1 MVMNVKKINKIGT
14 GQVTALRILAELTS
28 RIPEEA
34 DIEVYDLIIDQS
46 KVRMEAEAASFDAID
61 SIKRSFLKV
70 EEVQEVV
77 ISDARV
83 SAREDRVKFRI
94 TLEWREGI

>member
-1 MVMNVKKINKIGT
+1 MKKKITKIGT
-14 GQVTALRILAELTS
+14 GQVTPLQILAELTS

-34 DIEVYDLIIDQS
+34 DIEVYDLSIDQS
-46 KVRMEAEAASFDAID
+46 KVRMEAEAASFDSID

-70 EEVQEVV
+70 KEVKEVV
-77 ISDARV
+77 VSDARV
-83 SAREDRVKFRI
+83 SAEKDRVKFRV